1 MPRGTEP
8 PDARPITSP
17 GSPNAGVRRPH
28 VIPSCRQCFQKLPDE
43 ENADLLASAE
53 WVRILS
59 EVAPTAPS
67 PLAPAVARAAAFSP
81 YFAETLVRDPQVF
94 PGLLDPQA
102 IRLERTPS
110 DLAGLLER
118 DGADFEGKDAMR
130 RALSRLKRRELLR
143 IGVREFAGLQDIAGQ
158 CRELSSLAETAIAA
172 ALKHSLAD
180 LAKRHGTP
188 SGMGT
193 EPGTCGF
200 TVVAMGKLGA
210 RELNFSSD
218 LDLLYVYST
227 EGETSGVRDGA
238 GDLRGRI
245 TNHQFYSDLGSAV
258 TRFLSE
264 ATVEGT
270 LFRIDLRLRPEGS
283 AGAVARS
290 ILGYEAYF
298 AQQARAWEKVA
309 YLKARPVAGDE
320 KVALLFSQ
328 LVQAFVYED
337 NTPDL
342 LLPEVARLKG
352 RIDAE
357 AQRPRDGGYD
367 LKRGPGGIRE
377 IEFLA
382 ATQQLL
388 HGGRDKSLRMRETT
402 PALERL
408 GATGRIP
415 EEVARRHVEIYWF
428 YRRVEHALQM
438 VEEKQTHALPPAGPE
453 AERLARALDFSN
465 WNELDERLSR
475 DRTFVRDAFEVYFG
489 TAKPKG
495 AQALADFLETGK
507 VPPDFLLTPLR
518 EVGLAHPE
526 GLAALR
532 VLAVGTRE
540 VAIRSQGQ
548 KRFEEIL
555 PHLLR
560 ELHHAA
566 IPAGAVHNLTNF
578 MRAHWSITTLY
589 DLLLAHPPIL
599 RLLIRLLGF
608 GALPAR
614 LLIAHPERFDEML
627 ESDVLRPHASPSASF
642 EKRVGSR
649 LSSLEPEAAIVA
661 IREWKERESL
671 YCAAREILGILEM
684 DDAAA
689 HTTEVAECC
698 LRGVAGVIERTQDP
712 GRRWC
717 ILAMG
722 GFGGRQVHL
731 CADLDIACFV
741 GSDTPQSPGRNRAE
755 VFFSTVISTMSTV
768 SPHGSLWKM
777 DARLRPEGV
786 NGPLAVPLDRAERY
800 YASEAGT
807 WEFQSATRARFVAGD
822 VSLAEEIFSILRAAA
837 GARAKAGGLA
847 EEVRAMRAR
856 LEASLKLPGH
866 AECDLKR
873 SAGGLVDIEF
883 LVQYL
888 LLHHSTELGECI
900 VPCTRDAIEWLVRA
914 GFLSAE
920 DGRFSEEH
928 RRRLR
933 TLQRTLRLLRESSR
947 DFIPANP
954 TQREEITRAIAFQDS
969 SPRDLLQRLPND
981 MREMRNVFERLL
993 AGRD

>member
-1 MPRGTEP
+1 
-8 PDARPITSP
+8 
-17 GSPNAGVRRPH
+17 
-28 VIPSCRQCFQKLPDE
+28 VIPSCRQCFQKLLSE
-43 ENADLLASAE
+43 ENARLLASAE
-53 WVRILS
+53 WVRVLS
-59 EVAPTAPS
+59 EVAPLDCS

-81 YFAETLVRDPQVF
+81 FFAETMVRDPQVF
-94 PGLLDPQA
+94 PDLLDSQA
-102 IRLERTPS
+102 IRLERTAA
-110 DLAGLLER
+110 DLVGLLER
-118 DGADFEGKDAMR
+118 DGADFDGKDATR

-158 CRELSSLAETAIAA
+158 CRELSALAETAIEV
-172 ALKHSLAD
+172 ALRESLAE
-180 LAKRHGTP
+180 LTKRHGTP
-188 SGMGT
+188 SGSGT
-193 EPGTCGF
+193 DVGNCGF

-227 EGETSGVRDGA
+227 EGETTGIRSGSGE
-238 GDLRGRI
+238 LRGRI
-245 TNHQFYSDLGSAV
+245 TNHHFYSELGSAI

-270 LFRIDLRLRPEGS
+270 LFRIDLRLRPEGN

-309 YLKARPVAGDE
+309 YLKARPVTGDE
-320 KVALLFSQ
+320 RVANLFAQ
-328 LVQAFVYED
+328 LVQAFVYEE
-337 NTPDL
+337 NTPDT

-357 AQRPRDGGYD
+357 AQKPRDGGYD

-382 ATQQLL
+382 TAQQLL

-408 GATGRIP
+408 AATGRIT
-415 EEVARRHVEIYWF
+415 EENASRHIRTYWF

-438 VEEKQTHALPPAGPE
+438 VEEKQTHALPPPGPE
-453 AERLARALDFSN
+453 ADRLANALDFSS
-465 WNELDERLSR
+465 WTELDERLSQ
-475 DRTFVRDAFEVYFG
+475 DRTFVREAFEVFFG

-507 VPPDFLLTPLR
+507 VPPDFLLMPLR

-548 KRFEEIL
+548 KRFEELL

-589 DLLLAHPPIL
+589 DLLLAHPPVL

-627 ESDVLRPHASPSASF
+627 ESDVLRPHTSPAASF
-642 EKRVGSR
+642 EKRVGNR
-649 LSSLEPEAAIVA
+649 LGSLEPDAAIVA

-671 YCAAREILGILEM
+671 YCAAREILGILEV

-698 LRGVAGVIERTQDP
+698 LRGVAGIIERAQNP
-712 GRRWC
+712 QRRWC

-741 GSDTPQSPGRNRAE
+741 ESDTPQMPGRNHAE
-755 VFFSTVISTMSTV
+755 VFFSTVISTMSAV

-800 YASEAGT
+800 YAGEAGT

-822 VSLAEEIFSILRAAA
+822 PSLAEDIFSILRAATDT
-837 GARAKAGGLA
+837 RAKAGGLA
-847 EEVRAMRAR
+847 GEVRAMRAR
-856 LEASLKLPGH
+856 LESSLKLPSH

-873 SAGGLVDIEF
+873 SPGGLVDIEF

-888 LLHHSTELGECI
+888 LLHHSTELGDSI
-900 VPCTRDAIEWLVRA
+900 VPCTRDAIDRLMGA
-914 GFLSAE
+914 GFLSEA
-920 DGRFSEEH
+920 DGLFIEEQ
-928 RRRLR
+928 RKRLR

-947 DFIPANP
+947 DFIPINS
-954 TQREEITRAIAFQDS
+954 TQREELTRAIAFQDA
-969 SPRDLLQRLPND
+969 SPRDLLQRLPDD
-981 MREMRNVFERLL
+981 MRRMREVFERVV
-993 AGRD
+993 ADPA